1 MAKVKICGITR
12 PEDIRAVNEIR
23 PDYIGF
29 VFAPSRRRIDFDR
42 AAELK
47 AALNP
52 DTKAVG
58 VFVNEAIESIASL
71 VRNNM
76 IDAVQLHGYEDEP
89 YITRLKGLVGVPVIQ
104 AVRVRCSE
112 QISFFSRMPSDYLLL
127 DSYVRG
133 ERGGSGKSFDWG
145 IIPAVKKPVFLAGGL
160 DAGNV
165 LEAISQ
171 VHPYCV
177 DVSSGV
183 ETNGF
188 KDYNKMAEFVNL
200 VRSVR

>member
-1 MAKVKICGITR
+1 MTKVKICGITR
-12 PEDIRAVNEIR
+12 LEDIRAVNEIGS
-23 PDYIGF
+23 DYIGF
-29 VFAPSRRRIDFDR
+29 VFAPSRRRVEFGR

-47 AALNP
+47 AALNR

-58 VFVNEAIESIASL
+58 VFVNEPIENIAAL
-71 VRNNM
+71 VNKNT
-76 IDAVQLHGYEDEP
+76 IDVVQLHGYEDEP
-89 YITRLKGLVGVPVIQ
+89 YITRLKSLVGVPIIQ
-104 AVRVRCSE
+104 AVRVRGSE

-133 ERGGSGKSFDWG
+133 ERGGSGKSFNWSL
-145 IIPAVKKPVFLAGGL
+145 IPPVKKPYFLAGGL

-165 LEAISQ
+165 SEAILQ

-183 ETNGF
+183 ETDGF
-188 KDYNKMAEFVNL
+188 KDSKKMAEFVNL